1 MCCAAIRAARL
12 PATWTMGCESYFKI
26 EMLLTITAMAT
37 NAVAITVIVSIINP
51 FCNLFTKCALAFD
64 VHLWYERQT

>member
-1 MCCAAIRAARL
+1 
-12 PATWTMGCESYFKI
+12 
-26 EMLLTITAMAT
+26 MAT

-64 VHLWYERQT
+64 VHLVYGRQT